1 MALPVLDKKEDIST
15 PVNAQDEYPDE
26 KTDELLVENRL
37 PTDEE
42 RATLRIVS
50 APVPWAAYAIA
61 IVEFGA

>member
-1 MALPVLDKKEDIST
+1 MALPVLDKKEDIPT
-15 PVNAQDEYPDE
+15 AVNAGDEYVDE
-26 KTDELLVENRL
+26 KSDELLIEDRL